1 MATDRTR
8 DKILNVAEVLFADR
22 GFHGVSVR
30 EIADAAGVRQSLIHY
45 HFANK
50 DNLYVAVYG
59 RRSSPIN
66 AERVARLRAILDGTG
81 RPALRDIASAL
92 VAPALRASR
101 NRASGGIFY
110 ARLITQIINDPQG
123 HARKISRTFND
134 PMARQM
140 IEGLGRALPKARDV
154 ELTWGYL
161 FAIGAMTTALG
172 STGRAKR
179 LNRGC
184 RPNDVAQTLDYL
196 ETFIEGGMRALAEKP
211 PRKPARR
218 RLSVSLRAK
227 RSNPDC

>member
-66 AERVARLRAILDGTG
+66 AERLARLRAILDGAEQ
-81 RPALRDIASAL
+81 PALRDVAGAL
-92 VAPALRASR
+92 VGPALRASR
-101 NRASGGIFY
+101 NRTSGGMFY
-110 ARLITQIINDPQG
+110 ARLITQVINDPQG

-134 PMARQM
+134 PMARTM
-140 IEGLGRALPKARDV
+140 IDGLRKALPKAGGV

-161 FAIGAMTTALG
+161 FAVGAMTTALG
-172 STGRAKR
+172 ATGRAKR
-179 LNRGC
+179 LNGGC
-184 RPNDVAQTLDYL
+184 RPNDIEETLDYL
-196 ETFIEGGMRALAEKP
+196 ETFIEGGMRALSERRPA
-211 PRKPARR
+211 PRTKLKRTPAK
-218 RLSVSLRAK
+218 STA
-227 RSNPDC
+227 RSR

>member
-66 AERVARLRAILDGTG
+66 AERVARLRAILESAGAG
-81 RPALRDIASAL
+81 RPALRDIASSL
-92 VAPALRASR
+92 VGPALRASR
-101 NRASGGIFY
+101 NRASGGMFY
-110 ARLITQIINDPQG
+110 ARLITQVINDPQG

-140 IEGLGRALPKARDV
+140 IDGLRKALPKAGGV

-161 FAIGAMTTALG
+161 FAVGAMTTALG
-172 STGRAKR
+172 ATGRAKR

-184 RPNDVAQTLDYL
+184 RPNDVEETLDYL
-196 ETFIEGGMRALAEKP
+196 ETFIEGGMRALSERP
-211 PRKPARR
+211 PAPRAKLKRTPAKSPARPR
-218 RLSVSLRAK
+218 
-227 RSNPDC
+227 

>member
-30 EIADAAGVRQSLIHY
+30 EIADAAGVRQSLVHY

-66 AERVARLRAILDGTG
+66 AERVARLRATLDGAKG
-81 RPALRDIASAL
+81 RPALRDVASSL

-101 NRASGGIFY
+101 NRTSGGMFY
-110 ARLITQIINDPQG
+110 ARLITQVINDPQG

-140 IEGLGRALPKARDV
+140 IDGLRKALPKAGGV

-161 FAIGAMTTALG
+161 FAVGAMTTALG
-172 STGRAKR
+172 ATGRAKR
-179 LNRGC
+179 LNSGC
-184 RPNDVAQTLDYL
+184 RPNDVEQTLDYL

-211 PRKPARR
+211 PKKPARR
-218 RLSVSLRAK
+218 RRATA
-227 RSNPDC
+227 S

>member
-1 MATDRTR
+1 
-8 DKILNVAEVLFADR
+8 
-22 GFHGVSVR
+22 
-30 EIADAAGVRQSLIHY
+30 VRQSLVHY

-66 AERVARLRAILDGTG
+66 AERVARLRAIVDGAE

-92 VAPALRASR
+92 VGPALRASR
-101 NRASGGIFY
+101 NRPSGGMFY

-140 IEGLGRALPKARDV
+140 IAGLRKALPKAGGV

-161 FAIGAMTTALG
+161 FAVGAMTTALG

-179 LNRGC
+179 LNRAC
-184 RPNDVAQTLDYL
+184 RPNDIETTLDYL

-211 PRKPARR
+211 APRRRRPAAGSAPARE
-218 RLSVSLRAK
+218 
-227 RSNPDC
+227 RSR